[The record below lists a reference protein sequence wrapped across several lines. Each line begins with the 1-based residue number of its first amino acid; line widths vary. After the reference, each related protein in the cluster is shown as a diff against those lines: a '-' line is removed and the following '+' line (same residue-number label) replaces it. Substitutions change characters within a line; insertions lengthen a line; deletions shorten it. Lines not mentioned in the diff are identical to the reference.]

1 MEIHKPKPVHSWRDF
16 LKEVGI
22 IVLGVAIAL
31 TAEQAVQWLH
41 WQGEVKAARA
51 AIFAEVRANNT
62 NFSARRI
69 AYAPCLERQA
79 VEAGR
84 ILDDLQAGRPHGSFT
99 AFHVGAH
106 SNLNENEWQSERSAQ
121 SLTHFPREQLAQL
134 SSHYAILPLF
144 RGWLDQEADAW
155 QALSVLR
162 DAPSGIPISDV
173 LRLRKA
179 LATVKWTENLIVL
192 NAGRQ
197 LRLSRLLGIG
207 DPPDQRE
214 RAKRFCALDEEAW
227 MQWIRSTEPHQ

>member
-1 MEIHKPKPVHSWRDF
+1 MDIHKPKPIHNWREF

-41 WQGEVKAARA
+41 WQGEVNIARQ

-62 NFSARRI
+62 TFSARRI

-79 VEAGR
+79 FEAGR
-84 ILDDLQAGRPHGSFT
+84 ILDDLQAGRSPGSFT
-99 AFHVGAH
+99 VFHVGAH
-106 SNLNENEWQSERSAQ
+106 TVLNENDWQSERSAQ
-121 SLTHFPREQLAQL
+121 SLTHFPRAELAQL

-162 DAPSGIPISDV
+162 HAPKEIPIGDV

-179 LATVKWTENLIVL
+179 LATVQWTENLLVL

-197 LRLSRLLGIG
+197 LRLNRQLGIA

-227 MQWIRSTEPHQ
+227 MQSIRSTEQRQ